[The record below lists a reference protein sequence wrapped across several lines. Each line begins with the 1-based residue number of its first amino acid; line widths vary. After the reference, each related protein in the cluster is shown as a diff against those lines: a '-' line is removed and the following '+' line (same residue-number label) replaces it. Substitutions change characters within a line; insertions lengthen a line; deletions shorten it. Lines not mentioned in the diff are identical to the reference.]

1 MIQMK
6 IMNPLRFKTYIPPV
20 IKATNLY
27 VTEENINL
35 GKDNYILTY
44 YLEPEDVD
52 TKSIDWYYLPKDG
65 NLIITALGDNKIS
78 IQRANTIQT
87 NVTYTLVLQT
97 IDGSN
102 LEDSVS
108 IFIEDTTIYV
118 NNITF
123 SPSSLEIPLGGEGR
137 FAFTVLPSD
146 ATNRD
151 IELKVTSAASGSTNG
166 ITVSTESSIVTVQTT
181 DSAELGQYT
190 LTGTA
195 KDESGV
201 SGSCSFTIVK
211 ASSSEEE
218 IEEHRS
224 TWRGV
229 DLLSSGH
236 FSSIQDIADAVQY
249 GDFSDIYVGDYFTI
263 NGPIFNEA
271 TIQTYE
277 NYNLVVMDINNLKDP
292 SVYRPVSS
300 NHITLMPEKIIG
312 IASQFENYKYI
323 YDDNNFTYQT
333 LLPVYWQAYKAVL
346 GQNNLIYFSDTM
358 PDYETDYEYSFS
370 GVTIPSIRCI
380 TSNFNNINV
389 LPMSNAFYNVL
400 PGFSLHTE
408 GINKNIANALS
419 QSMFIKMYIVSDL
432 NNSNGY
438 RISMMGGKPTSNQQM
453 GNGLTVGVCP
463 LIVFGVNEES

>member
-35 GKDNYILTY
+35 GEDNYILTY

-78 IQRANTIQT
+78 IQRASTIQP

-108 IFIEDTTIYV
+108 IFIEDTTSYV

-123 SPSSLEIPLGGEGR
+123 SPSALEIPLGGEAQ
-137 FAFTVLPSD
+137 FSFTILPSD

-151 IELKVTSAASGSTNG
+151 IELEVTSAASGSTNG
-166 ITVSTESSIVTVQTT
+166 ITVSKESSIVTVQTT

-190 LTGTA
+190 ITGTA
-195 KDESGV
+195 KDGSGV

-224 TWRGV
+224 TWRGT

-236 FSSIQDIADAVQY
+236 FSNIDEIADAVAA
-249 GDFSDIYVGDYFTI
+249 GNFSDIWVGDYFTI
-263 NGPIFNEA
+263 EGPVFNNSSIIGYDE
-271 TIQTYE
+271 
-277 NYNLVVMDINNLKDP
+277 YNLVVMDINTL
-292 SVYRPVSS
+292 SS
-300 NHITLMPEKIIG
+300 LNQPHLILMPDHIIG
-312 IASQFENYKYI
+312 VTDLLQSTEFNLYEVEEVSNMLRVYSQSLK
-323 YDDNNFTYQT
+323 
-333 LLPVYWQAYKAVL
+333 VYL
-346 GQNNLIYFSDTM
+346 GENNLIDFIDKTPPENFYQHSATF
-358 PDYETDYEYSFS
+358 P
-370 GVTIPSIRCI
+370 GVTLPSVKSL
-380 TSNFNNINV
+380 TNSYSSVNPLF
-389 LPMSNAFYNVL
+389 MSSVFASIL
-400 PGFSLHTE
+400 PGISLSGSGAGRPT
-408 GINKNIANALS
+408 LS
-419 QSMFIKMYIVSDL
+419 DLASYQAIPMYAVSDL

-438 RISMMGGKPTSNQQM
+438 LITVMN
-453 GNGLTVGVCP
+453 NGQLMSSAQFQNMSLGICP
-463 LIVFGVNEES
+463 LLIFG

>member
-1 MIQMK
+1 MK

-35 GKDNYILTY
+35 GNDNYILTY

-65 NLIITALGDNKIS
+65 NLIITALGDNRIS
-78 IQRANTIQT
+78 IQRASTIQP
-87 NVTYTLVLQT
+87 NITYTLVLQT

-123 SPSSLEIPLGGEGR
+123 SPSSLEIPVGGQGQ
-137 FAFTVLPSD
+137 FSFTVLPSD

-151 IELKVTSAASGSTNG
+151 IELEVTSAASGSTNG
-166 ITVSTESSIVTVQTT
+166 ITVSKESSIVTVQTT
-181 DSAELGQYT
+181 NSAELGQYT
-190 LTGTA
+190 ITGTA
-195 KDESGV
+195 KDGSGV

-224 TWRGV
+224 TWRGT

-236 FSSIQDIADAVQY
+236 FSDIDEIADAVAA
-249 GDFSDIYVGDYFTI
+249 GNFSDIWVGDYFTI
-263 NGPIFNEA
+263 NGPIFNNSSILSYDE
-271 TIQTYE
+271 
-277 NYNLVVMDINNLKDP
+277 YNLVVMDINI
-292 SVYRPVSS
+292 VSS
-300 NHITLMPEKIIG
+300 LSEPHLVLMPDHIIG
-312 IASQFENYKYI
+312 VTDLLQSTEFNLYEVEEVSNMLRVYSQSLK
-323 YDDNNFTYQT
+323 
-333 LLPVYWQAYKAVL
+333 VYL
-346 GQNNLIYFSDTM
+346 GENNLIDFIDKTPPENFYQHSATF
-358 PDYETDYEYSFS
+358 P
-370 GVTIPSIRCI
+370 GVTLPSVKSL
-380 TSNFNNINV
+380 TNSYSNVNPLF
-389 LPMSNAFYNVL
+389 MSSVFASIL
-400 PGFSLHTE
+400 PG
-408 GINKNIANALS
+408 IPLS
-419 QSMFIKMYIVSDL
+419 GSGAGRPTLSDLTSYQAIPMYAVSDL

-438 RISMMGGKPTSNQQM
+438 LITVMN
-453 GNGLTVGVCP
+453 NGQLMSSAQFQNMSLGICP
-463 LIVFGVNEES
+463 LLVFGKKGG

>member
-1 MIQMK
+1 MK

-35 GKDNYILTY
+35 GNDNYILTY

-65 NLIITALGDNKIS
+65 NLIITALGDNRIS
-78 IQRANTIQT
+78 IQRASTIQP
-87 NVTYTLVLQT
+87 NITYTLVLQT

-123 SPSSLEIPLGGEGR
+123 SPSSLEIPLGGEAQ
-137 FAFTVLPSD
+137 FSFTILPSD

-151 IELKVTSAASGSTNG
+151 IELEVTSAASGSTNG
-166 ITVSTESSIVTVQTT
+166 ITVSKESSIVTVQTT

-190 LTGTA
+190 ITGTA
-195 KDESGV
+195 KDGSDV

-224 TWRGV
+224 TWRGT

-236 FSSIQDIADAVQY
+236 FSDIDEIADAVAT
-249 GDFSDIYVGDYFTI
+249 GDFSDIWVGDYFTI
-263 NGPIFNEA
+263 GGPIFNNNSILSYDE
-271 TIQTYE
+271 
-277 NYNLVVMDINNLKDP
+277 YNLVVMDINTVSSLSQPHLVLMPDHIIGVTELLQPYRYNLYEEEDVSNMLQVYSQSLKIFLGENHLIDFTDRMPTETSYSATFPGITLP
-292 SVYRPVSS
+292 SVKSLTNSYSKVNPLSMSS
-300 NHITLMPEKIIG
+300 VF
-312 IASQFENYKYI
+312 AS
-323 YDDNNFTYQT
+323 
-333 LLPVYWQAYKAVL
+333 
-346 GQNNLIYFSDTM
+346 
-358 PDYETDYEYSFS
+358 
-370 GVTIPSIRCI
+370 
-380 TSNFNNINV
+380 
-389 LPMSNAFYNVL
+389 VL
-400 PGFSLHTE
+400 PGISLSSSGAGRPTLSDLASYQS
-408 GINKNIANALS
+408 IA
-419 QSMFIKMYIVSDL
+419 MYAVSDL
-432 NNSNGY
+432 NSSNGY
-438 RISMMGGKPTSNQQM
+438 LIVVMNNGQLISSGSFQNMSLGI
-453 GNGLTVGVCP
+453 CP
-463 LIVFGVNEES
+463 LLVFG

>member
-1 MIQMK
+1 MK
-6 IMNPLRFKTYIPPV
+6 IMNPLRFKTYIPPI

-27 VTEENINL
+27 VTEESINL
-35 GKDNYILTY
+35 GNDNYILTY

-78 IQRANTIQT
+78 IQRASTIQP

-118 NNITF
+118 NNIIF
-123 SPSSLEIPLGGEGR
+123 SPSSLEIPLGGEAQ

-166 ITVSTESSIVTVQTT
+166 ITVSKESNIVTVQTT

-190 LTGTA
+190 ITGTA
-195 KDESGV
+195 KDGSGV

-224 TWRGV
+224 TWRGT

-236 FSSIQDIADAVQY
+236 FSNIDEIANAVAA
-249 GDFSDIYVGDYFTI
+249 GDFSDIWVGDYFTI
-263 NGPIFNEA
+263 GGPVFNDNS
-271 TIQTYE
+271 ILGYDS
-277 NYNLVVMDINNLKDP
+277 YNLVVMDINTISDLGQP
-292 SVYRPVSS
+292 
-300 NHITLMPEKIIG
+300 HLILMPDHIIG
-312 IASQFENYKYI
+312 FTDILQQNVYNLYAVSVINMLQTYSQALKVF
-323 YDDNNFTYQT
+323 
-333 LLPVYWQAYKAVL
+333 L
-346 GQNNLIYFSDTM
+346 GENNLIDFQDKKPGQESA
-358 PDYETDYEYSFS
+358 YSATFP
-370 GVTIPSIRCI
+370 GVTLPSAQSITTSYLNLRPIVLSSVFTSLLPGISLSSSSAGRPISSSLSSIGSIPMYAVSDL
-380 TSNFNNINV
+380 SNTRQLIVVTNNGQ
-389 LPMSNAFYNVL
+389 LMSNAMLQNMTL
-400 PGFSLHTE
+400 
-408 GINKNIANALS
+408 GI
-419 QSMFIKMYIVSDL
+419 
-432 NNSNGY
+432 
-438 RISMMGGKPTSNQQM
+438 
-453 GNGLTVGVCP
+453 CP
-463 LIVFGVNEES
+463 LLVFG

>member
-1 MIQMK
+1 MK
-6 IMNPLRFKTYIPPV
+6 IMNNLRFKTYIPPV

-35 GKDNYILTY
+35 GNDNYVLTY

-65 NLIITALGDNKIS
+65 NLIITALDNNRIS
-78 IQRANTIQT
+78 IQRAPMVQPNT
-87 NVTYTLVLQT
+87 TYTLVLQT

-123 SPSSLEIPLGGEGR
+123 SPSSLEIPVGGQGQ

-151 IELKVTSAASGSTNG
+151 IELEVTSAASGSTNG
-166 ITVSTESSIVTVQTT
+166 ITVSKESSIVTVQTT

-195 KDESGV
+195 KDGSGV

-224 TWRGV
+224 TWRGT

-236 FSSIQDIADAVQY
+236 FSDIDEIADAVAA
-249 GDFSDIYVGDYFTI
+249 GDFSDIWVGDYFTI
-263 NGPIFNEA
+263 NGPVFNNNS
-271 TIQTYE
+271 ILGYDS
-277 NYNLVVMDINNLKDP
+277 YNLVVMDINTISDLGQ
-292 SVYRPVSS
+292 S
-300 NHITLMPEKIIG
+300 HLILMPDHIIG
-312 IASQFENYKYI
+312 FTNALQQNVYNLYAASVINMLQTYSQALKVLLG
-323 YDDNNFTYQT
+323 DDNLIDFQDEK
-333 LLPVYWQAYKAVL
+333 PGQSAYSA
-346 GQNNLIYFSDTM
+346 T
-358 PDYETDYEYSFS
+358 FS
-370 GVTIPSIRCI
+370 GVTLPTARSVT
-380 TSNFNNINV
+380 TSYLNLNPIILSSFF
-389 LPMSNAFYNVL
+389 SSVL
-400 PGFSLHTE
+400 PGISLSSS
-408 GINKNIANALS
+408 GAGRPISSSLS
-419 QSMFIKMYIVSDL
+419 SIGAIPMYAVSDL
-432 NNSNGY
+432 SNTRQLIVVANNGQLMSNMLLQ
-438 RISMMGGKPTSNQQM
+438 SMTLGI
-453 GNGLTVGVCP
+453 CP
-463 LIVFGVNEES
+463 LLVFG